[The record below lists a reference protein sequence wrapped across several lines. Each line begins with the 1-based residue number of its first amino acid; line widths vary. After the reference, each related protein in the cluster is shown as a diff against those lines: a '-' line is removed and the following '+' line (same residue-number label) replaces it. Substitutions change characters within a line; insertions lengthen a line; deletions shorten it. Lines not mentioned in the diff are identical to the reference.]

1 MWYHLTKVTAGEK
14 VQALPDHS
22 EQLPDSI
29 STCDTYVVTFCYVF
43 VFLLIFYFLFLR
55 DSNMISISSV
65 EFKYFVVII
74 VLVNKGNTGN
84 KDFACNRSHSVELGI
99 SGLVIQHLN
108 H

>member
-1 MWYHLTKVTAGEK
+1 
-14 VQALPDHS
+14 
-22 EQLPDSI
+22 
-29 STCDTYVVTFCYVF
+29 
-43 VFLLIFYFLFLR
+43 
-55 DSNMISISSV
+55 MISISSV